1 MVSTLYLIFKK
12 ILLEGLALPR
22 SSDLGDKAGCAAGT
36 AGARTQHSGVP
47 LGWEGGSKLIPGHV
61 HQKVQCLPR
70 RTLVGYCVADFGFV
84 TRVMSL

>member
-1 MVSTLYLIFKK
+1 MLKTTVVSTLYLIFKK

-47 LGWEGGSKLIPGHV
+47 LGWEGGFQVDS
-61 HQKVQCLPR
+61 
-70 RTLVGYCVADFGFV
+70 RTCPPEGAVFA
-84 TRVMSL
+84 